1 MKKPTTLKSVLVV
14 LLFIQSF
21 IAFSQKDFSVRYD
34 TSLKGDMLL
43 IGNNILN
50 RDANKTGERPNNA
63 FDATDKN
70 NNDLNMQYIDVD
82 GDNGTFSSSTA
93 NLAIPTASAEC
104 YKIVY
109 AGLYWTGILS
119 KASIDDG
126 TTIRANIGNVKFKLP
141 GETAY
146 RPIVGEKVYDY
157 YPDTANGDQII
168 YAYYYN
174 VTTLLQGLTNPQGT
188 YTVADVI
195 SARGTINGGFAAGWS
210 LFVIYEDPKAT
221 AKYIT
226 SFDGFRF
233 IKANSPDVTYD
244 ISGFK
249 TIPTGD
255 VNAKLAFAA
264 NEGDRNTTGD
274 RYSINGTDIFT
285 NERPVDNFFNSTI
298 NNIDGP
304 FTDRNPKSVNTL
316 GYDSGI
322 IKLNNANNSVI
333 KNGDTK
339 ATLKLRTSGDGYGLF
354 FNAFNVEIIEP
365 KIVLTKI
372 VQDAQG
378 NNIGGQNVTLGQL
391 LNYKIGFRNSG
402 NDDAT
407 SFTIRDQL
415 PINVIFNY
423 PADLLPLPTGVSV
436 KSWNPATRSI
446 VFEVDNSLVKKG
458 GITETTI
465 GFKVQV
471 IPDCTMLDEAC
482 SNSIDNSAYATYK
495 GTQNTTF
502 VISDDPSVNTN
513 TGCLLIPKATN
524 FLVNVAGCE
533 YKRTATLCTDS
544 VNLVAADGYSTYT
557 WYSDA
562 AMKNQIGTGQ
572 TFAVKNPG
580 VYYVY
585 NLAPAPCRSISES
598 FTVTRFGATADNP
611 VLAFADQIVT
621 CPNDGKKLPNIFLC
635 GANAFKDIKTGISD
649 SNNIVWERLN
659 TASCAATTNE
669 NCANEGTACQWLP
682 AGTGPDYKASIA
694 GQYRLTINYAGSC
707 FSRFYFNVYTNSL
720 DPTAKVV
727 DILCG
732 KAGSITIEGVPAGYE
747 YAIRTDP
754 NGAYGAWQNSNV
766 FPIAANAANSY
777 SVNIRQKG
785 VTTNPCIFNVP
796 NILVRSLDLV
806 VNTEITQPVCYGET
820 GSIKIGAQNLDQ
832 YYYYLYNSSNTLLQT
847 VGPVSTPNQTFA
859 SLTPGVTYYVRITS
873 SALTG
878 SPTPPA
884 PSCNVKTANIKIN
897 TVTSQTKVVA
907 SISEPLTACNP
918 GKILLTGSG
927 GTAPYTYFVNGSPT
941 YINTNPFEYTAGGT
955 YNIEMVDSKGCKAT
969 TSITVTDAPKPT
981 YDIKSTNS
989 TCYGGT
995 SSISIENVVANGY
1008 TMGYSINDGGSY
1020 STNPL
1025 FSNLSPGDYK
1035 VKVRYSITTNG
1046 VKKECFDASQSI
1058 KITGPTAALTASAGV
1073 GALAGCTLPDANG
1086 VNQGGLLRITNVQG
1100 GTPGYEYSFN
1110 GGTSWQTT
1118 NEKDVLP
1125 GSYILKVRDK
1135 LGCEYTIPYN
1145 ITLDQKP
1152 ADPTIIVEDPVFSCN
1167 GTATSK
1173 VTVTNGTSANYTYEY
1188 YLDTKPNTPI
1198 TNNTF
1203 TNVPSGTHIVSVKY
1217 NVTTAT
1223 TFSNLLKEDFGSGQN
1238 TTTPGIAAAY
1248 CFHDLSVVP
1257 STCSDTRLTLEDN
1270 QYEVTSA
1277 IIPNNGSWYPFRD
1290 HTSLGANPNGRFLAV
1305 NIGSVA
1311 GPYGVLYSKPIV
1323 DVIPNQPVKVDLFVA
1338 NLLNVGVSGAAP
1350 IVRFQLVDPSGNV
1363 VAQADTGKIA
1373 EATTDPNRAKW
1384 VAIPTFSLDPGN
1396 NTNLTFVVR
1405 SGSLEYNGN
1414 DLLIDDISVYQVPRS
1429 CIAQKDFKVI
1439 IDSNKAF
1446 QVDEPIIDDVS
1457 CNGVTP
1463 PDGKITLT
1471 VKNFTGSYQYSINNG
1486 STWSTATVS
1495 PFTISGL
1502 GVGTYNIIVKS
1513 DTAGTCSTSF
1523 TKTISAP
1530 TALTISASV
1539 VTQPT
1544 CTTGAS
1550 IKAIAGGGVPNY
1562 KYELRLTN
1570 GTIVV
1575 PFQDSDTF
1583 NLALNQT
1590 GNFVVFIKD
1599 AGPCSSGASNT
1610 VNITP
1615 AVPPTATLDLTAS
1628 DLCYDL
1634 ANKATLVVSVS
1645 NGLAPFSYSLDG
1657 QAGQSGN
1664 SFVVGTGLHTIVV
1677 TDANGCTAN
1686 VTGIPTIA
1694 NELTASADV
1703 TKKLDCTASP
1713 NAQITITPQNGT
1725 PGYTYEVSVN
1735 GGGYTAI
1742 GSNIYPTSVAGSF
1755 VFRVTDSKG
1764 CKFVTLAVKV
1774 DAKVDPTASITS
1786 QNDPKCNNGTDG
1798 QFTVLAEG
1806 GNGAPYTYSF
1816 NGGAFG
1822 TSATYSGLNAFVGG
1836 VNTRTYTYQ
1845 VKDSKG
1851 CISPTYNV
1859 TLTNPTKVVASAIF
1873 TPNTTCS
1880 ATTLITT
1887 SGQYGSG
1894 GYTYNF
1900 GAGNTSYNNTNTLLV
1915 TNKNVAQT
1923 ITYSVKDSNG
1933 CIDTNTIVV
1942 PAYNP
1947 PTGLTVSTP
1956 AAITCNATTTSV
1968 TVAAIAGVAPFTYVI
1983 TAGPVVNT
1991 TGASTGTFSGLT
2003 AGTYDFKVTDANGC
2017 TAVGSTT
2024 INPAPTIS
2032 VAGSKTNENCV
2043 GANDGTATFNITGA
2057 STTGNFTYTLSPAS
2071 GTIVQSGDQVKVT
2084 GLGAGTYTLT
2094 VKDKT
2099 TGCTSN
2105 AEQVTINAA
2114 TAITFNVNGT
2124 KINCSTTV
2132 STLTISSLLGGSPGY
2147 TYAYAPSPSTTPTT
2161 AYGTN
2166 LNVDTATLT
2175 TNIDVYVK
2183 DTNGCFVKKTVTIAS
2198 EAVPTI
2204 NPIATQ
2210 CYTGTPINVT
2220 ITGTFTG
2227 VATYS
2232 KDGVNYGS
2240 SASFSLTPGTY
2251 QLSLKDG
2258 FGCPASITYVVA
2270 DQLTITPTIVPDVTC
2285 TPNTTISLSSTGGTG
2300 TKTYAVSINGGGYT
2314 TTTSPYVA
2322 TATGTYKFRV
2332 TDSATPSCS
2341 AVTADIPVT
2350 IKATTLTITTSKVD
2364 VKCNG
2369 DATGSILVTPTSGK
2383 APYTYSITKSTA
2395 PFTNYTVN
2403 NPSGLTAGT
2412 YDIVVTDA
2420 LGCTSA
2426 ASTSVTIGEN
2436 SAVTGVV
2443 TAGKLT
2449 CNTAN
2454 TPTSTT
2460 ISVVAGG
2467 GKAGYTYSYNNGS
2480 TFISNSSISV
2490 SNTGS
2495 SQSFTII
2502 VKDANGCLSVPET
2515 VTIAPLNSPTDLD
2528 FGTPAAITCLAT
2540 TTNIQL
2546 TATNGVAPLN
2556 YTIVSG
2562 PTVNTSGATT
2572 GLFSGLL
2579 PGDYLFRVTDNN
2591 GCYYSESYKINKVTP
2606 IEIAGQAFANAQCFG
2621 SKSGI
2626 AKYTITKFS
2635 ATGNY
2640 SITVTSTPASL
2651 PFTQTVSGD
2660 IITLSDLGKGVY
2672 NVKVTDL
2679 TTGCSADKDVTI
2691 TEPAAALSAIAKVVN
2706 ANCKVATAEVTITAS
2721 NGTPSYKYSFVQD
2734 GAGIGTL
2741 TPSPVANLNPATNL
2755 NWDVYVVDANGCQI
2769 KLDVAI
2775 AADATPS
2782 VTASAA
2788 GQCLGSGTY
2797 TITATPGT
2805 GLVLPL
2811 TYSLNGGSYQ
2821 PGNTF
2826 DVTVSGS
2833 YIVTI
2838 KDGNGCTAPSNA
2850 VTVYDKITISSKL
2863 DKNITCQVGNED
2875 AKITLTAT
2883 GGRTAYTYTSNPATG
2898 TFVGNVFTTNTP
2910 GSYTFTVTDANS
2922 CSATTTDA
2930 IVITLPVKPSI
2941 TSVTQTQTIGC
2952 SGQSTAAINV
2962 VYDATKGVS
2971 PFVIN
2976 VKQYLDLAHTTLVKD
2991 FGTQTSGL
2999 PAGYYVVTLTDSKQC
3014 FDTFNIRITEPDPIL
3029 ISFTPTSLKCNGSG
3043 ITQGT
3048 ITINSVSGGTPTYT
3062 YYVTGINNYNK
3073 SLPGQTGG
3081 SAVFEIVDFGLYQIR
3096 VEDQNGCSAVIQD
3109 VLIAAPPTELGIDV
3123 NIVAS
3128 CAGGSATVKIL
3139 SAFTGNG
3146 PFHFNIYNGSSQTW
3160 NILTPAVNLANGW
3173 LDENPAGSK
3182 STVFSGLTPGKTYT
3196 FIVYDEDTKCYYFQ
3210 TSTGPVPTNSTL
3222 QIDSFVPQ
3230 NISCTGANDGNVSFD
3245 IKSSYATSVDISYD
3259 IINAFTNISTGNT
3272 GTRTIPA
3279 GATVIINPAATTTP
3293 LPVGTYYVLVSET
3306 SGSNIGCGVSSAN
3319 FNIKESPKLL
3329 SISGS
3334 VSKNANCNAKSGVI
3348 TVVAKDGTAFVPV
3361 LPATGPAYYK
3371 YMLLLATDPAPTAT
3385 DLGWGTDNTFFA
3397 DAGSYIAYALDAYGC
3412 IKPFAITLDK
3422 DADPAITPPASIC
3435 YDGNP
3440 FTITVAGTVDP
3451 AIIGGATYSVNGS
3464 EFTTNPAFTFNAAGT
3479 YNLVIKD
3486 GNGCTDDVDYIVY
3499 PQLKL
3504 ETKVTKELDC
3514 STSPNAVIT
3523 LTAQG
3528 GNIIPT
3534 ANYIYEYS
3542 TTGLAGPWTTMT
3554 TNQLTTGATNV
3565 TYTFRLT
3572 DGNNA
3577 TTCQVTSDIKLDPIP
3592 LPTITPSSTNV
3603 TCNTGTDGTISVSVT
3618 GGVGP
3623 FEYQLMKGATIITAY
3638 SGSSQFTGL
3647 VAGVD
3652 YQVFVKDSNLCEYTT
3667 PAIIITEPLLLN
3679 AISSV
3684 TDYACDLAT
3693 NVQQSATVIV
3703 TVDNTTG
3710 TKPYRY
3716 LFPGYTDYS
3725 DDNTFTV
3732 NGTVGGTIAYTVKD
3746 SNGCLFNGSQVVLP
3760 YQALTAIDFVVV
3772 TAPVCP
3778 TNVADVRVDITGG
3791 YTPMAK
3797 YQIIEPVAFAQDN
3810 GTSNLFTGLA
3820 PNTYLFKVTDDH
3832 NCSIQAYYTIDAVVP
3847 IEIVA
3852 EKTSDISCNILNG
3865 TNNNGNAKF
3874 TVTDFSASGNYAVN
3888 ITSSPAGLPYTNST
3902 SGDVITLSDLVAGTY
3917 TVEVIDN
3924 TTHCIKSASLTF
3936 AEPTPITFTALS
3948 TKVFCSK
3955 DISEITVSSENG
3967 GAGGYS
3973 YAVVKAGDPAPTT
3986 FVNNPV
3992 LSVDTNL
3999 TDLSWDVYVK
4009 DAKGCVSQLVNVPVI
4024 YNAAPNLTVPPQ
4036 QCFVGA
4042 DIVIDLADPAL
4053 STTYNGVKSFTV
4065 NGLPTLGS
4073 VATFTSDGTYR
4084 IVLTDDNG
4092 CTSFVDYIIQK
4103 QLIATASV
4111 TKDLYCAAPI
4121 NATIDVEISNGVAG
4135 YTYETYF
4142 NGGLVAGGPNTVTGN
4157 TFTASV
4163 AAAGDYYFVITDSN
4177 TPACS
4182 VTTNTVTVDPTVIPT
4197 LADSHTDVSCFNGN
4211 DGTLTVEATGGR
4223 LPYTYTLTGTGANNT
4238 GDTTGKYTGL
4248 TAGTYTVIATDAK
4261 NCPSAVTTIT
4271 IGQPVLLTAT
4281 HSIPVNTTCSVATV
4295 ITVTGHDGTPTGAGV
4310 GGYYYNFNNLGYDT
4324 NNTFTVND
4332 NTAVQT
4338 VTYTVKD
4345 GNGCET
4351 APVTVTINPLNKPKD
4366 LTFTPTAITC
4376 LTGNSSNVTVKATDG
4391 VGILTFTITEFN
4403 GAAPA
4408 VAYPAQTVADN
4419 TVSTTFNGLPF
4430 GDYKF
4435 RVTDSNG
4442 CTYDELMT
4450 IKDVIRITVTNP
4462 LVSDMSCNTT
4472 NDGKVTFEVSDFAGT
4487 YTYTITKDGAP
4498 FVAATTTSA
4507 NLIPLTNLAFGTY
4520 EITATDD
4527 ITTCPTTYSAVV
4539 KQPTVVTVTEV
4550 SNVNA
4555 NCKRGAV
4562 VTVAGNGGAP
4572 DYTYSFVTAGAPAG
4586 AFDAAVT
4593 RELDPLTPAWYV
4605 YAKDQNGCISA
4616 PITVNITTD
4625 PLPAGFTANV
4635 TSYCADTNGN
4645 YEIVVT
4651 PGTGM
4656 FPFEYSIGGGFQ
4668 SGTSFTVNVAKAYD
4682 LVVRDKFGCEST
4694 FPAAINILQPL
4705 DLKYNVAALPSCA
4718 DFDGRVSA
4726 EATGGSG
4733 NYSYTIDGVT
4743 TQTIAPIEFTGLNA
4757 GPHEIIVTDVTTTC
4771 TAKVNFTLG
4780 AATPVTGFDAIATPV
4795 TCNGGN
4801 NGKIVAS
4808 IAVPSVGVNDNP
4820 VYMYSINGGTPQAS
4834 PVFEGLIAGDYTV
4847 AVISARGCQASK
4859 IVKVSEPAIIDVPNP
4874 AVVQYGCITENN
4886 SNFATITISGVTGG
4900 SGTYTNYEFI
4910 KNGARVYYG
4919 PKNVYTEMD
4928 YLGGSYTVNVYD
4940 NNGCIGTNAGT
4951 YVIAPYISLDKVN
4964 VTVTAPITC
4973 PTNENI
4979 SVAVETTGGTPAT
4992 LNYSIAYS
5000 SGAAVPGNPANTN
5013 GIFTNLPIGEYII
5026 TVVNPATGCTIQKIH
5041 NVFDPNTF
5049 TIKAETVNGKICFGA
5064 NDGSVDLTFIDNQ
5077 LVPQDDAGIF
5087 DYVITGPVPSS
5098 GTSSNAGPVRISN
5111 LTAGEYKVV
5120 ATLKG
5125 IPYCS
5130 VETIF
5135 SIEQPNAV
5143 LAATSSKAD
5152 ITCITGNN
5160 DGEISVTATGGWDTT
5175 YEYQLVKGTSTVI
5188 DYSAQNNFTGL
5199 DAGVYTI
5206 NVRDFNG
5213 CTASTTQ
5220 TLIVPLPIVVT
5231 ASANV
5236 TMLPCFGDK
5245 SGVITV
5251 DLPTGGQGSN
5261 YMYTLNYLSVD
5272 PVVNSGPVQ
5281 SPIFSGLGAGRY
5293 SVTVTDGFTCAA
5305 TSAEIVIDE
5314 PTVVLASVVESR
5326 AQTCQTLTELTLSA
5340 EGGTG
5345 PYTYSTDGTTVLGS
5359 FTSSISFDV
5368 PVGAHKYF
5376 VKDANGC
5383 TSFVSNTIE
5392 IIPLVPLTIKLDVS
5406 NAVVKCTGEATG
5418 VISADAVG
5426 GLGNYVYT
5434 LLNGAGTALLP
5445 SQDNG
5450 RFENLVMG
5458 TYRVKVDSG
5467 DCSTTSEVITI
5478 NEPATPLTAQFFPTN
5493 VSCFGENN
5501 GKLEIVAAGGTGVIK
5516 YALSPDLNQF
5526 DTKFTFEKLAPGD
5539 YQVIVQDEN
5548 GCFVLH
5554 DFTITQP
5561 EVLKAKEVPNS
5572 MIPEV
5577 CVGDKDGAFSVE
5589 VTGGTAPYSVSL
5601 DNETGT
5607 YTQGAAGQTIFD
5619 FTNLTGGK
5627 HIVYYK
5633 DAAGCSNLLEINMPL
5648 PVVLDPKAEVNYDCV
5663 DNHAANSVTITVDAS
5678 ITNLAEVDYQLDGA
5692 GAYQPSNIFT
5702 NVAPGIH
5709 YVTARHTN
5717 GCEVPTASFDIIA
5730 VDPLAIALSAG
5741 QPEMNVIS
5749 VTGSGGSPAYEYS
5762 FNGEPFSSSNTYK
5775 IYKSGDYVVVVRD
5788 QNGCTATIT
5797 VPMVYIDVC
5806 LDNYFTPN
5814 GDGVYDTWGPGCTNI
5829 YNNLEFS
5836 IFDRYGRVIAKYH
5849 YGQKWDGRY
5858 NGAELPSGDY
5868 WYVLKLNDEKDNRE
5882 FVGHFTLYR

>member
-249 TIPTGD
+249 TIPTGN

-471 IPDCTMLDEAC
+471 IPDCIMLDEAC

-513 TGCLLIPKATN
+513 TGCLLVPKATN

-682 AGTGPDYKASIA
+682 AGTGPDYKASVA

-955 YNIEMVDSKGCKAT
+955 FNIEMVDSNGCKAT

-1046 VKKECFDASQSI
+1046 VKKECFDASQTI

-1188 YLDTKPNTPI
+1188 YLDNKPNTPI

-1203 TNVPSGTHIVSVKY
+1203 TNVPSGMHTVSVKY

-1703 TKKLDCTASP
+1703 TKKLDCTTSP
-1713 NAQITITPQNGT
+1713 NAQITITPQNGI

-1735 GGGYTAI
+1735 GGGYAAI

-1859 TLTNPTKVVASAIF
+1859 TLTNPTKVVASANF

-1947 PTGLTVSTP
+1947 PTELTVSTP

-2147 TYAYAPSPSTTPTT
+2147 TYAYAPSPSTAPTT

-2183 DTNGCFVKKTVTIAS
+2183 DTNGCFVKKTVSIAS

-2270 DQLTITPTIVPDVTC
+2270 DQLTITPTIVTDVTC

-2350 IKATTLTITTSKVD
+2350 LKATTLTITTSKVD

-2426 ASTSVTIGEN
+2426 ASTSVTIGEPTKLVATA
-2436 SAVTGVV
+2436 SA
-2443 TAGKLT
+2443 
-2449 CNTAN
+2449 
-2454 TPTSTT
+2454 
-2460 ISVVAGG
+2460 
-2467 GKAGYTYSYNNGS
+2467 S
-2480 TFISNSSISV
+2480 TFTCSPTNAKQAALVTVDLPTTGTAPYQYSFNGGSFTNTNTFSV
-2490 SNTGS
+2490 TDNGNDQTINYVVMDGNGCTTA
-2495 SQSFTII
+2495 SQSVTILKLNPPKI
-2502 VKDANGCLSVPET
+2502 TSINASLIYCNPVASQTST
-2515 VTIAPLNSPTDLD
+2515 VTITRTAGTGVNPLSY
-2528 FGTPAAITCLAT
+2528 
-2540 TTNIQL
+2540 
-2546 TATNGVAPLN
+2546 V
-2556 YTIVSG
+2556 IVSG
-2562 PTVNTSGATT
+2562 PVVNTSGAANGIFT
-2572 GLFSGLL
+2572 GLTAGTYDFK
-2579 PGDYLFRVTDNN
+2579 VTDAN
-2591 GCYYSESYKINKVTP
+2591 GCFTT
-2606 IEIAGQAFANAQCFG
+2606 Q
-2621 SKSGI
+2621 SKNI
-2626 AKYTITKFS
+2626 PAV
-2635 ATGNY
+2635 A
-2640 SITVTSTPASL
+2640 SITVVPNKLNDAYCHGSL
-2651 PFTQTVSGD
+2651 TGNIRYNVANFTGTYSYTVNGGTAVTGQTAATF
-2660 IITLSDLGKGVY
+2660 TLPNLGQGVY
-2672 NVKVTDL
+2672 NVDFTDEITL
-2679 TTGCSADKDVTI
+2679 CTYPTTITI
-2691 TEPAAALSAIAKVVN
+2691 TEPISDLTLGLVSNVN
-2706 ANCKVATAEVTITAS
+2706 ANCKKVTSTVTVLGSGGTPNATPAKYEYAILVSGSTATPVYGSNPIFNINSNGGTDKNWVIYVKDAKGCTATLPVVIDTDPTPTVTATVTNQCTASGNTFTIKAVGADGVGPYTYTINTGVAPSPADTFTVAPGTYTITVTDANKCTNTTSVTVIDALVPTAVLTKDLTCAAPTDASITVTVNGGKLNFGYRVKVGAAVYTGSPIPFTGNSFVYPTATAGIYQFEITDANSCIKETGTVEVKDYIPVTASHTETNPTCNGDSDGTITLKALT
-2721 NGTPSYKYSFVQD
+2721 GEGPFKYSIT
-2734 GAGIGTL
+2734 GA
-2741 TPSPVANLNPATNL
+2741 ANLNSSFVFGGLPSGVYNYIIRDSKGCDAIGTVTLVNPAPLAVNIVANGITCGATLPGSFDINVISGGTAPYTYHL
-2755 NWDVYVVDANGCQI
+2755 YNNAMTEIDTYTETGAAGTPVHNFPGLFFGNYYITVIDANGCKFDSPRLRIEPPPYLNVSGVVVGANCVDGISVTVSVTGGNPNYTYSIYGVGTTSGPIPGTSYTFTHLDQNTPYVFEVVDNGGCPSYFELTTPKISNLEISPITVTDVTCFNAANGKVDFTVDKLDGTVSRIDFEVRDNVTNTAIVPPVGGFATGLLGSTSYNGSLTGLKPGNYTLYIKEFDGTQCSTTAQFQI
-2769 KLDVAI
+2769 KQPAQALDAKITSVLNANCYRGAVVTVKATGGTGPYYYGTAVSPAVPTVFTSTNNVIELDPALGTNWNIYVQDAKGCIFPLGQNIIVDTPPAITLTTADKCVAEGTFTVTVGGTKGTGAVPTGAVSISVDSNAAYTSITTWPYDVTNLSSGSHTIYIKDANDCIDSETITI
-2775 AADATPS
+2775 AKPLGLTIDP
-2782 VTASAA
+2782 VTLPDCYANT
-2788 GQCLGSGTY
+2788 GEIKLNPTGGSGTY
-2797 TITATPGT
+2797 TYSISPSYIGVNIVGNTITGLQAGLHTVTVTDSGASGTLCTTTADITLPAGTPVDFNIIVSNALCKGDSNGKIEVTLVPGNDDNEPYTYALTGTTALGVAVTRPTQPENVFDNLEAGNYDVLVTSGRKCALTKNVVVGEPTALTTTAT
-2805 GLVLPL
+2805 VADF
-2811 TYSLNGGSYQ
+2811 S
-2821 PGNTF
+2821 
-2826 DVTVSGS
+2826 
-2833 YIVTI
+2833 
-2838 KDGNGCTAPSNA
+2838 C
-2850 VTVYDKITISSKL
+2850 
-2863 DKNITCQVGNED
+2863 
-2875 AKITLTAT
+2875 
-2883 GGRTAYTYTSNPATG
+2883 NPAT
-2898 TFVGNVFTTNTP
+2898 N
-2910 GSYTFTVTDANS
+2910 
-2922 CSATTTDA
+2922 
-2930 IVITLPVKPSI
+2930 
-2941 TSVTQTQTIGC
+2941 
-2952 SGQSTAAINV
+2952 
-2962 VYDATKGVS
+2962 
-2971 PFVIN
+2971 
-2976 VKQYLDLAHTTLVKD
+2976 
-2991 FGTQTSGL
+2991 
-2999 PAGYYVVTLTDSKQC
+2999 
-3014 FDTFNIRITEPDPIL
+3014 
-3029 ISFTPTSLKCNGSG
+3029 
-3043 ITQGT
+3043 
-3048 ITINSVSGGTPTYT
+3048 
-3062 YYVTGINNYNK
+3062 
-3073 SLPGQTGG
+3073 
-3081 SAVFEIVDFGLYQIR
+3081 
-3096 VEDQNGCSAVIQD
+3096 
-3109 VLIAAPPTELGIDV
+3109 AP
-3123 NIVAS
+3123 
-3128 CAGGSATVKIL
+3128 
-3139 SAFTGNG
+3139 
-3146 PFHFNIYNGSSQTW
+3146 
-3160 NILTPAVNLANGW
+3160 
-3173 LDENPAGSK
+3173 
-3182 STVFSGLTPGKTYT
+3182 
-3196 FIVYDEDTKCYYFQ
+3196 
-3210 TSTGPVPTNSTL
+3210 
-3222 QIDSFVPQ
+3222 
-3230 NISCTGANDGNVSFD
+3230 
-3245 IKSSYATSVDISYD
+3245 
-3259 IINAFTNISTGNT
+3259 
-3272 GTRTIPA
+3272 
-3279 GATVIINPAATTTP
+3279 
-3293 LPVGTYYVLVSET
+3293 
-3306 SGSNIGCGVSSAN
+3306 
-3319 FNIKESPKLL
+3319 
-3329 SISGS
+3329 
-3334 VSKNANCNAKSGVI
+3334 
-3348 TVVAKDGTAFVPV
+3348 
-3361 LPATGPAYYK
+3361 
-3371 YMLLLATDPAPTAT
+3371 
-3385 DLGWGTDNTFFA
+3385 
-3397 DAGSYIAYALDAYGC
+3397 
-3412 IKPFAITLDK
+3412 
-3422 DADPAITPPASIC
+3422 
-3435 YDGNP
+3435 
-3440 FTITVAGTVDP
+3440 
-3451 AIIGGATYSVNGS
+3451 
-3464 EFTTNPAFTFNAAGT
+3464 
-3479 YNLVIKD
+3479 
-3486 GNGCTDDVDYIVY
+3486 
-3499 PQLKL
+3499 
-3504 ETKVTKELDC
+3504 
-3514 STSPNAVIT
+3514 
-3523 LTAQG
+3523 
-3528 GNIIPT
+3528 
-3534 ANYIYEYS
+3534 
-3542 TTGLAGPWTTMT
+3542 
-3554 TNQLTTGATNV
+3554 
-3565 TYTFRLT
+3565 
-3572 DGNNA
+3572 
-3577 TTCQVTSDIKLDPIP
+3577 
-3592 LPTITPSSTNV
+3592 
-3603 TCNTGTDGTISVSVT
+3603 
-3618 GGVGP
+3618 
-3623 FEYQLMKGATIITAY
+3623 
-3638 SGSSQFTGL
+3638 
-3647 VAGVD
+3647 
-3652 YQVFVKDSNLCEYTT
+3652 
-3667 PAIIITEPLLLN
+3667 
-3679 AISSV
+3679 
-3684 TDYACDLAT
+3684 
-3693 NVQQSATVIV
+3693 QSAIV
-3703 TVDNTTG
+3703 TVVVPTTG
-3710 TKPYRY
+3710 TAPYQY
-3716 LFPGYTDYS
+3716 NFDGTSTYY
-3725 DDNTFTV
+3725 DDNTVTV
-3732 NGTVGGTIAYTVKD
+3732 IDNLDPLGQDIPYYVIDA
-3746 SNGCLFNGSQVVLP
+3746 NGCKFTSTVHVDSYKKITDLTF
-3760 YQALTAIDFVVV
+3760 ALT
-3772 TAPVCP
+3772 TPPVCP
-3778 TNVADVRVDITGG
+3778 TNVADVTLTVTGG
-3791 YTPMAK
+3791 YTTAASGNTLMAK
-3797 YQIIEPVAFAQDN
+3797 YEIISPITLDN
-3810 GTSNLFTGLA
+3810 LGSNVFTNLTAGV
-3820 PNTYLFKVTDDH
+3820 TYLFKVTDDH
-3832 NCSIQAYYTIDAVVP
+3832 GCSIERPYTVESVVP
-3847 IEIVA
+3847 IDIA
-3852 EKTSDISCNILNG
+3852 LTSSTNITCNALNG
-3865 TNNNGNAKF
+3865 ITNNGTAVFN
-3874 TVTDFSASGNYAVN
+3874 VSDFSTSGNYTIGV
-3888 ITSSPAGLPYTNST
+3888 TSVPLGLPVTVPT
-3902 SGDVITLSDLVAGTY
+3902 PIADVITLSNLQAGTY
-3917 TVEVIDN
+3917 TITVTDN
-3924 TTHCIKSASLTF
+3924 TTHCDKSANVTITL
-3936 AEPTPITFTALS
+3936 PNPITFTATASNVYCSNDNS
-3948 TKVFCSK
+3948 T
-3955 DISEITVSSENG
+3955 ITVANV
-3967 GAGGYS
+3967 AGGTGLIGS
-3973 YAVVKAGDPAPTT
+3973 YTYAAVPATTAAPTT
-3986 FVNNPV
+3986 FGNNPII
-3992 LSVDTNL
+3992 VDTNL
-3999 TDLSWDVYVK
+3999 TILSWDVYVK
-4009 DAKGCVSQLVNVPVI
+4009 DPNGCISEPVTVPVI
-4024 YNAAPNLTVPPQ
+4024 LDVAPNLNLPAQ
-4036 QCFVGA
+4036 QCYVGT
-4042 DIVIDLADPAL
+4042 DLTIDLADPLL
-4053 STTYNGVKSFTV
+4053 STTYNGNKSFTV
-4065 NGLPTLGS
+4065 NGLPILGS
-4073 VATFTSDGTYR
+4073 VATFSGAGDYILGLVDDHGCEAFVTYR
-4084 IVLTDDNG
+4084 
-4092 CTSFVDYIIQK
+4092 IQK
-4103 QLIATASV
+4103 QLEATATL

-4403 GAAPA
+4403 AAAPA
-4408 VAYPAQTVADN
+4408 VAYPAQTVSDN

-4694 FPAAINILQPL
+4694 FPAAITILQPL
-4705 DLKYNVAALPSCA
+4705 DLKYNVVALPSCA

-4820 VYMYSINGGTPQAS
+4820 IYMYSINGGTPQAS

-4847 AVISARGCQASK
+4847 AVISERGCQASK
-4859 IVKVSEPAIIDVPNP
+4859 LVKVSEPAIIDVPNP

-5087 DYVITGPVPSS
+5087 DYVIKGPVPSS

-5175 YEYQLVKGTSTVI
+5175 YEYQLVKGATTVI

-5526 DTKFTFEKLAPGD
+5526 DTKFTFDKLAPGD

-5717 GCEVPTASFDIIA
+5717 GCEVPTASFNIIA